1 MKGYVQVY
9 RNLNKKLGNEGN
21 CVYSVRGSDGLV
33 KKHTCHITLHDVT
46 FRVGEKG
53 KQRVRDEKRK
63 NVHAYIQGRECY
75 NEEEKRWEY
84 IGPDCN
90 YINDPDTIT
99 VYYNPYKCD
108 SFIRTDTGE
117 KITKAK
123 VVVIGCGEKGKEV
136 RALLW
141 GNLACNLPHAAY
153 QLTIKKFR
161 KSLDKVTFLWYIIL
175 MNNDMRSFEVW
186 ILISIVLFIATLG
199 FGFYI
204 ESI

>member
-75 NEEEKRWEY
+75 NKLEDFDYRYTDDKL
-84 IGPDCN
+84 
-90 YINDPDTIT
+90 IT

-136 RALLW
+136 RALL
-141 GNLACNLPHAAY
+141 
-153 QLTIKKFR
+153 
-161 KSLDKVTFLWYIIL
+161 
-175 MNNDMRSFEVW
+175 
-186 ILISIVLFIATLG
+186 
-199 FGFYI
+199 
-204 ESI
+204 